1 MEVSSRFYKFQWVV
15 LILIFLVVFAGSF
28 VRMSG
33 SGMGCPDWPK
43 CFGKWVPPTELTE
56 LPANYREA
64 YLIKRQ
70 KKVEK
75 FCAFLQKIGFEQ
87 TAQKIKNDPSVY
99 VEEAFNARKTWTE
112 YINRLAGFLAGNAM
126 LLSFGW
132 LLLFYRKRKW
142 LLLTALNLILMGIE
156 AWFGSI
162 VVATNLV
169 PWTITIHLFLALVI
183 IGLQLYLIHQ
193 WGAKKRSDVP
203 TQGSFRLLS
212 WLILLITF
220 YQMFLG
226 TQVREAIDALVKKGY
241 SRAEWIE
248 QLGMPFFI
256 HRSFSWLVLILLSYL
271 FWQNRKTW
279 QYKRINVAFY
289 LLAAELFTGVALA
302 YADMPGLVQTAHL
315 VFATIL
321 LAVLLL
327 MRFDAQQRQQQTKAS
342 PQN

>member
-1 MEVSSRFYKFQWVV
+1 MQVSSRFLKFQWVV

-56 LPANYREA
+56 LPEDYREA
-64 YLIKRQ
+64 YLLKRQ

-75 FCAFLQKIGFEQ
+75 FCKFLDKIGLDA
-87 TAQKIKNDPSVY
+87 TAQKILNDPDVY
-99 VEEAFNARKTWTE
+99 KEEAFNARKTWIE

-126 LLSFGW
+126 LLGFGW

-142 LLLTALNLILMGIE
+142 LLLTGLNLVLMGIE

-183 IGLQLYLIHQ
+183 IGIQLYLLHNMQIKQ
-193 WGAKKRSDVP
+193 RSDLP
-203 TQGSFRLLS
+203 KEKAFQWLS
-212 WLILLITF
+212 WLILGITF

-226 TQVREAIDALVKKGY
+226 TQVRESIDALVKKGY
-241 SRAEWIE
+241 TRDEWIE
-248 QLGMPFFI
+248 QLGLPFFI
-256 HRSFSWLVLILLSYL
+256 HRSFSWLVLILLVYL
-271 FWQNRKTW
+271 FWQNRQKW
-279 QYKRINVAFY
+279 HYSRINVAFY
-289 LLAAELFTGVALA
+289 LLAAELCTGVALA

-327 MRFDAQQRQQQTKAS
+327 MRYDYAQLKKNA
-342 PQN
+342 

>member
-1 MEVSSRFYKFQWVV
+1 MQVSSRFLKFQWVV

-56 LPANYREA
+56 LPEDYREA
-64 YLIKRQ
+64 YLLKRQ

-75 FCAFLQKIGFEQ
+75 FCKFLDRIGLDA
-87 TAQKIKNDPSVY
+87 TAQKILNDPDVY
-99 VEEAFNARKTWTE
+99 KEEAFNARKTWIE

-126 LLSFGW
+126 LLGFGW

-142 LLLTALNLILMGIE
+142 LLLTGLNLVLMAIE

-183 IGLQLYLIHQ
+183 IGIQLYLLHNMHNKQ
-193 WGAKKRSDVP
+193 RSDLP
-203 TQGSFRLLS
+203 KEKAFQWLS
-212 WLILLITF
+212 WLILGITF

-226 TQVREAIDALVKKGY
+226 TQVRESIDALVKKGY

-248 QLGMPFFI
+248 QLGLPFFI
-256 HRSFSWLVLILLSYL
+256 HRSFSWLVLILLVYL
-271 FWQNRKTW
+271 FWQNRQKW
-279 QYKRINVAFY
+279 HYSRINVAFY
-289 LLAAELFTGVALA
+289 LLAAELCTGVALA

-327 MRFDAQQRQQQTKAS
+327 MRYDQAHLKKN
-342 PQN
+342 P

>member
-1 MEVSSRFYKFQWVV
+1 MQVSKRFLNFQWVV
-15 LILIFLVVFAGSF
+15 LTLIFLVVFAGSF

-56 LPANYREA
+56 LPADYREA
-64 YLIKRQ
+64 YLLKRQ

-75 FCAFLQKIGFEQ
+75 FCAFLQKIGLDQ

-99 VEEAFNARKTWTE
+99 VEEAFNARKTWIE
-112 YINRLAGFLAGNAM
+112 YVNRLAGFLAGNTM

-132 LLLFYRKRKW
+132 LLLYYRKRKW
-142 LLLTALNLILMGIE
+142 LLLTGLNLILMGIE

-169 PWTITIHLFLALVI
+169 PWTITVHLLLALVI
-183 IGLQLYLIHQ
+183 IGLQLYLIHELSN
-193 WGAKKRSDVP
+193 KKRPDLP
-203 TQGSFRLLS
+203 QQRSFGILS

-241 SRAEWIE
+241 TRAEWIE

-271 FWQNRKTW
+271 YWQNRKVW
-279 QYKRINVAFY
+279 HYGRINVAFY
-289 LLAAELFTGVALA
+289 VLALELLTGVALA

-321 LAVLLL
+321 LSVLLL
-327 MRFDAQQRQQQTKAS
+327 MRFDAQRYKL
-342 PQN
+342 N

>member
-1 MEVSSRFYKFQWVV
+1 MQVSSRFLKFQWVV
-15 LILIFLVVFAGSF
+15 LTLIFLVVFAGSF

-56 LPANYREA
+56 LPEDYREA
-64 YLIKRQ
+64 YLLKRQ
-70 KKVEK
+70 EKVEK
-75 FCAFLQKIGFEQ
+75 FCKFLDKIGLDA
-87 TAQKIKNDPSVY
+87 TAQKILNDPDVY
-99 VEEAFNARKTWTE
+99 KEEAFNARKTWIE

-126 LLSFGW
+126 LLGFGW

-142 LLLTALNLILMGIE
+142 LLLTGLNLVLMGIE

-183 IGLQLYLIHQ
+183 IGIQLYLLHNMQ
-193 WGAKKRSDVP
+193 NKQRSDLP
-203 TQGSFRLLS
+203 KEKAFQWLS
-212 WLILLITF
+212 WLILGITF

-226 TQVREAIDALVKKGY
+226 TQVRESIDALVKKGY

-248 QLGMPFFI
+248 QLGLPFFI
-256 HRSFSWLVLILLSYL
+256 HRSFSWLVLILLVYL
-271 FWQNRKTW
+271 FWQNRQKW
-279 QYKRINVAFY
+279 HYSRINVAFY
-289 LLAAELFTGVALA
+289 LLAAELCTGVALA

-327 MRFDAQQRQQQTKAS
+327 MRYDQAQNQR
-342 PQN
+342 

>member
-1 MEVSSRFYKFQWVV
+1 MQVSKRFLNFQWVV

-43 CFGKWVPPTELTE
+43 CFGSWVPPTQITE

-64 YLIKRQ
+64 YLLKRQ

-75 FCAFLQKIGFEQ
+75 FCKFLNGIGMSQ
-87 TAQKIKNDPSVY
+87 TAKKILNDPTVY
-99 VEEAFNARKTWTE
+99 VEEAFNARKTWIE

-132 LLLFYRKRKW
+132 LVLFYRKRKW
-142 LLLTALNLILMGIE
+142 LVLTFVNLILMGIE

-169 PWTITIHLFLALVI
+169 PWTITVHLLLALII
-183 IGLQLYLIHQ
+183 IGIQLYVLHNIRN
-193 WGAKKRSDVP
+193 KKP
-203 TQGSFRLLS
+203 EFLPHNQSFKWLS
-212 WLILLITF
+212 WLILGITF

-226 TQVREAIDALVKKGY
+226 TQVREAIDALVKRGY
-241 SRAEWIE
+241 TRAEWID
-248 QLGMPFFI
+248 QLGLPFFI

-279 QYKRINVAFY
+279 HYKRISVAFY
-289 LLAAELFTGVALA
+289 LLAAELTTGVALA

-321 LAVLLL
+321 LSVLL
-327 MRFDAQQRQQQTKAS
+327 MIRFDFASYQQNQTLKKQA
-342 PQN
+342 

>member
-1 MEVSSRFYKFQWVV
+1 MQVSSRFLKFQWVV
-15 LILIFLVVFAGSF
+15 LTLIFLVVFAGSF

-56 LPANYREA
+56 LPEDYREA
-64 YLIKRQ
+64 YLLKRQ

-75 FCAFLQKIGFEQ
+75 FCKFLDKIGLDA
-87 TAQKIKNDPSVY
+87 TAQKILNDPDVY
-99 VEEAFNARKTWTE
+99 KEEAFNARKTWIE

-126 LLSFGW
+126 LLGFGW

-142 LLLTALNLILMGIE
+142 LLLTGLNLVLMGIE

-183 IGLQLYLIHQ
+183 IGIQLYLLHNMQ
-193 WGAKKRSDVP
+193 NKQRSDLP
-203 TQGSFRLLS
+203 KEKAFQWLS
-212 WLILLITF
+212 WLILGITF

-226 TQVREAIDALVKKGY
+226 TQVRESIDALVKKGY

-248 QLGMPFFI
+248 QLGLPFFI
-256 HRSFSWLVLILLSYL
+256 HRSFSWLVLILLVYL
-271 FWQNRKTW
+271 FWQNRQKW
-279 QYKRINVAFY
+279 HYSRINVAFY
-289 LLAAELFTGVALA
+289 LLAAELCTGVALA

-327 MRFDAQQRQQQTKAS
+327 MRYDQAQNQR
-342 PQN
+342 

>member
-1 MEVSSRFYKFQWVV
+1 MQVSSRFLKFQWVV

-56 LPANYREA
+56 LPEDYREA
-64 YLIKRQ
+64 YLLKRQ

-75 FCAFLQKIGFEQ
+75 FCKFLDKIGLDA
-87 TAQKIKNDPSVY
+87 TAQKILNDPTVY
-99 VEEAFNARKTWTE
+99 VEEAFNARKTWIE

-142 LLLTALNLILMGIE
+142 LLLTGLNLVLMGIE

-183 IGLQLYLIHQ
+183 IGIQLYLLHNMQ
-193 WGAKKRSDVP
+193 NKQRSDLP
-203 TQGSFRLLS
+203 KEKAFQWLS
-212 WLILLITF
+212 WLILGITF

-226 TQVREAIDALVKKGY
+226 TQVRESIDALVKKGY

-248 QLGMPFFI
+248 QLGLPFFI
-256 HRSFSWLVLILLSYL
+256 HRSFSWLVLILLVYL
-271 FWQNRKTW
+271 FWQNRQKW
-279 QYKRINVAFY
+279 HYSRINVAFY
-289 LLAAELFTGVALA
+289 LLAAELCTGVALA

-327 MRFDAQQRQQQTKAS
+327 MRYYQAQNQR
-342 PQN
+342 

>member
-1 MEVSSRFYKFQWVV
+1 MQVSSRFLKFQWVV

-56 LPANYREA
+56 LPEDYREA
-64 YLIKRQ
+64 YLLKRQ

-75 FCAFLQKIGFEQ
+75 FCKLLDKIGLDD
-87 TAQKIKNDPSVY
+87 TAQKILNDPDVY
-99 VEEAFNARKTWTE
+99 KEEAFNARKTWIE

-126 LLSFGW
+126 LLGFGW

-142 LLLTALNLILMGIE
+142 LLLTGLNLVLMGIE

-183 IGLQLYLIHQ
+183 IGIQLYLLHNMQ
-193 WGAKKRSDVP
+193 NKQRSDLP
-203 TQGSFRLLS
+203 KEKAFQWLS
-212 WLILLITF
+212 WLILGITF

-226 TQVREAIDALVKKGY
+226 TQVRESIDALVKKGY

-248 QLGMPFFI
+248 QLGLPFFI
-256 HRSFSWLVLILLSYL
+256 HRSFSWLVLILLVYL
-271 FWQNRKTW
+271 FWQNRQKW
-279 QYKRINVAFY
+279 HYSRINVAFY
-289 LLAAELFTGVALA
+289 LLAA
-302 YADMPGLVQTAHL
+302 
-315 VFATIL
+315 
-321 LAVLLL
+321 
-327 MRFDAQQRQQQTKAS
+327 
-342 PQN
+342 

>member
-1 MEVSSRFYKFQWVV
+1 MQVSSRFLKFQWVV

-56 LPANYREA
+56 LPEDYREA
-64 YLIKRQ
+64 YLLKRQ
-70 KKVEK
+70 EKVEK
-75 FCAFLQKIGFEQ
+75 FCKFLDKIGLDA
-87 TAQKIKNDPSVY
+87 TAQKILNDPDVY
-99 VEEAFNARKTWTE
+99 KEEAFNARKTWIE
-112 YINRLAGFLAGNAM
+112 YINRLAGFFAGNAM
-126 LLSFGW
+126 LLGFGW

-142 LLLTALNLILMGIE
+142 LLLTGLNLVLMGIE

-183 IGLQLYLIHQ
+183 IGIQLYLLHNMQ
-193 WGAKKRSDVP
+193 NKQRSDLP
-203 TQGSFRLLS
+203 KEKAFQWLS
-212 WLILLITF
+212 WLILGITF

-226 TQVREAIDALVKKGY
+226 TQVRESIDALVKKGY

-248 QLGMPFFI
+248 QLGLPFFI
-256 HRSFSWLVLILLSYL
+256 HRSFSWLVLILLVYL
-271 FWQNRKTW
+271 FWQNRQKW
-279 QYKRINVAFY
+279 HYSRINVAFY
-289 LLAAELFTGVALA
+289 LLAAELCTGVALA

-327 MRFDAQQRQQQTKAS
+327 MRYDQAQNQR
-342 PQN
+342 

>member
-1 MEVSSRFYKFQWVV
+1 MQVSSRFLKFQWVV

-56 LPANYREA
+56 LPEDYREA
-64 YLIKRQ
+64 YLLKRQ

-75 FCAFLQKIGFEQ
+75 FCKFLDKIGLDA
-87 TAQKIKNDPSVY
+87 TAQKILNDPDVY
-99 VEEAFNARKTWTE
+99 KEEAFNARKTWIE

-126 LLSFGW
+126 LLGFGW

-142 LLLTALNLILMGIE
+142 LLLTGLNLVLMGIE

-183 IGLQLYLIHQ
+183 IGIQLYLLHNMQ
-193 WGAKKRSDVP
+193 NKQRSDLP
-203 TQGSFRLLS
+203 KEKAFQWLS
-212 WLILLITF
+212 WLILGITF

-226 TQVREAIDALVKKGY
+226 TQVRESIDALVKKGY

-248 QLGMPFFI
+248 QLGLPFFI
-256 HRSFSWLVLILLSYL
+256 HRSFSWLVLILLVYL
-271 FWQNRKTW
+271 FWQNRQKW
-279 QYKRINVAFY
+279 HYSRINVAFY
-289 LLAAELFTGVALA
+289 LLAAELCTGVALA

-327 MRFDAQQRQQQTKAS
+327 MRYDQAQNQR
-342 PQN
+342 

>member
-1 MEVSSRFYKFQWVV
+1 MQVSGRFLKFQWVV

-56 LPANYREA
+56 LPEDYREA
-64 YLIKRQ
+64 YLLKRQ

-75 FCAFLQKIGFEQ
+75 FCKFLDKIGLDA

-99 VEEAFNARKTWTE
+99 VEEAFNARKTWIE

-126 LLSFGW
+126 LLGFGW
-132 LLLFYRKRKW
+132 FLLYYRKRKW
-142 LLLTALNLILMGIE
+142 LLLTALNLVLMGIE

-169 PWTITIHLFLALVI
+169 PWTITVHLFLALVI
-183 IGLQLYLIHQ
+183 IGLQLYLIYELSN
-193 WGAKKRSDVP
+193 KKRSDLP
-203 TQGSFRLLS
+203 QQKSFSVLS

-256 HRSFSWLVLILLSYL
+256 HRSFSWLVLILLTYL
-271 FWQNRKTW
+271 FWQNRKVW
-279 QYKRINVAFY
+279 HYGRINVAFY
-289 LLAAELFTGVALA
+289 VLSLELITGVALA

-315 VFATIL
+315 VFATVL
-321 LAVLLL
+321 LSVLLL
-327 MRFDAQQRQQQTKAS
+327 MRFDAYRYKL
-342 PQN
+342 N

>member
-1 MEVSSRFYKFQWVV
+1 MQVSSRFLNFQWVV
-15 LILIFLVVFAGSF
+15 LVLIFLVVFAGSF
-28 VRMSG
+28 VRISG

-43 CFGKWVPPTELTE
+43 CFGQWVPPTALIE
-56 LPANYREA
+56 LPADYREV
-64 YLIKRQ
+64 YLLKRQ

-75 FCAFLQKIGFEQ
+75 FISFLQQIGMDATAKKIQ
-87 TAQKIKNDPSVY
+87 NDPTVY
-99 VEEAFNARKTWTE
+99 VEDAFNARKTWIE

-126 LLSFGW
+126 LLGFGW

-142 LLLTALNLILMGIE
+142 VLLAGLNLVLIAIE

-183 IGLQLYLIHQ
+183 IGIQLYLLHNMYN
-193 WGAKKRSDVP
+193 KKRPDIP
-203 TQGSFRLLS
+203 KDKSFQWLS
-212 WLILLITF
+212 WLILVITF

-241 SRAEWIE
+241 TRAEWIE
-248 QLGMPFFI
+248 QLGLPFFI
-256 HRSFSWLVLILLSYL
+256 HRSFSWLVLILLVYL
-271 FWQNRKTW
+271 FWQNRKKW
-279 QYKRINVAFY
+279 HYSRINVAFY

-315 VFATIL
+315 VFASVL

-327 MRFDAQQRQQQTKAS
+327 MRYDQAQQIKRI
-342 PQN
+342 

>member
-1 MEVSSRFYKFQWVV
+1 MQVSSRFLKFQWVV

-56 LPANYREA
+56 LPENYREA
-64 YLIKRQ
+64 YLLKRQ

-75 FCAFLQKIGFEQ
+75 FCKFLDKIGLDA
-87 TAQKIKNDPSVY
+87 TAQKILNDPDVY
-99 VEEAFNARKTWTE
+99 KEEAFNARKTWIE

-126 LLSFGW
+126 LLGFGW

-142 LLLTALNLILMGIE
+142 LLLTGLNLVLMGIE

-183 IGLQLYLIHQ
+183 IGIQLYLLHNMQ
-193 WGAKKRSDVP
+193 NKQRSDLP
-203 TQGSFRLLS
+203 KEKAFQWLS
-212 WLILLITF
+212 WLILGITF

-226 TQVREAIDALVKKGY
+226 TQVRESIDALVKKGY

-248 QLGMPFFI
+248 QLGLPFFI
-256 HRSFSWLVLILLSYL
+256 HRSFSWLVLILLVYL
-271 FWQNRKTW
+271 FWQNRQKW
-279 QYKRINVAFY
+279 HYSRINVAFY
-289 LLAAELFTGVALA
+289 LLAAELCTGVALA

-327 MRFDAQQRQQQTKAS
+327 MRYDYAQQKKN
-342 PQN
+342 P

>member
-1 MEVSSRFYKFQWVV
+1 MQVSSRFLKFQWVV
-15 LILIFLVVFAGSF
+15 LTLIFLVVFAGSF

-56 LPANYREA
+56 LPEDYREA
-64 YLIKRQ
+64 YLLKRQ
-70 KKVEK
+70 EKVEK
-75 FCAFLQKIGFEQ
+75 FCKFLDKIGLDA
-87 TAQKIKNDPSVY
+87 TAQKILNDPDVY
-99 VEEAFNARKTWTE
+99 KEEAFNARKTWIE
-112 YINRLAGFLAGNAM
+112 YINRLAGFFAGNAM
-126 LLSFGW
+126 LLGFGW

-142 LLLTALNLILMGIE
+142 LLLTGLNLVLMGIE

-183 IGLQLYLIHQ
+183 IGIQLYLLHNMQ
-193 WGAKKRSDVP
+193 NKQRSDLP
-203 TQGSFRLLS
+203 KEKAFQWLS
-212 WLILLITF
+212 WLILGITF

-226 TQVREAIDALVKKGY
+226 TQVRESIDALVKKGY

-248 QLGMPFFI
+248 QLGLPFFI
-256 HRSFSWLVLILLSYL
+256 HRSFSWLVLILLVYL
-271 FWQNRKTW
+271 FWQNRQKW
-279 QYKRINVAFY
+279 HYSRINVAFY
-289 LLAAELFTGVALA
+289 LLAAELCTGVALA

-327 MRFDAQQRQQQTKAS
+327 MRYDQAQNQR
-342 PQN
+342 

>member
-1 MEVSSRFYKFQWVV
+1 MQVSRRFLRFQWLV

-43 CFGKWVPPTELTE
+43 CFGKWIPPTELSE
-56 LPANYREA
+56 LPSGYQEA
-64 YLIKRQ
+64 YLLKRQ

-75 FCAFLQKIGFEQ
+75 FCALLSKLGMAS
-87 TAQKIKNDPSVY
+87 TAKRIKNDPTVY
-99 VEEAFNARKTWTE
+99 VEEAFNAKKTWTE

-126 LLSFGW
+126 LLGFGW

-142 LLLTALNLILMGIE
+142 LLLTGLNLILMGIE

-169 PWTITIHLFLALVI
+169 PWTITVHLMLALI
-183 IGLQLYLIHQ
+183 IIAIQLYLLHDVQ
-193 WGAKKRSDVP
+193 NKKRADLP
-203 TQGSFRLLS
+203 QNKAFQWLS
-212 WLILLITF
+212 WLILGITF

-271 FWQNRKTW
+271 FWKNRTEWKY
-279 QYKRINVAFY
+279 QRINVAFY
-289 LLAAELFTGVALA
+289 LLAAELFSGVALA

-315 VFATIL
+315 VFASLL
-321 LAVLLL
+321 LAVLL
-327 MRFDAQQRQQQTKAS
+327 MVRYDYAAAKQS
-342 PQN
+342 VY

>member
-1 MEVSSRFYKFQWVV
+1 MQVSSRFLKFQWVV

-56 LPANYREA
+56 LPEDYREA
-64 YLIKRQ
+64 YLLKRQ

-75 FCAFLQKIGFEQ
+75 FCKFLDRIGLDA
-87 TAQKIKNDPSVY
+87 TAQKILNDPDVY
-99 VEEAFNARKTWTE
+99 KEEAFNARKTWIE

-126 LLSFGW
+126 LLGFGW

-142 LLLTALNLILMGIE
+142 LLLTGLNLVLMGIE

-183 IGLQLYLIHQ
+183 IGIQLYLLHNMQIKQRPDLPKEKAFQ
-193 WGAKKRSDVP
+193 W
-203 TQGSFRLLS
+203 LS
-212 WLILLITF
+212 WLILGITF

-226 TQVREAIDALVKKGY
+226 TQVRESIDALVKKGY
-241 SRAEWIE
+241 TRAEWIE
-248 QLGMPFFI
+248 QLGLPFFI
-256 HRSFSWLVLILLSYL
+256 HRSFSWLVLILLVYL
-271 FWQNRKTW
+271 FWQNRQKW
-279 QYKRINVAFY
+279 HYSRINVAFY
-289 LLAAELFTGVALA
+289 LLAAELCTGVALA

-327 MRFDAQQRQQQTKAS
+327 IRYDYAQLKKKA
-342 PQN
+342 

>member
-1 MEVSSRFYKFQWVV
+1 MQVSSRFLKFQWVV

-56 LPANYREA
+56 LPEDYREA
-64 YLIKRQ
+64 YLLKRQ

-75 FCAFLQKIGFEQ
+75 FCKVLDKIGLDA
-87 TAQKIKNDPSVY
+87 TAQKILNDPDVY
-99 VEEAFNARKTWTE
+99 KEEAFNARKTWIE

-126 LLSFGW
+126 LLGFGW

-142 LLLTALNLILMGIE
+142 LLLTGLNLVLMGIE

-183 IGLQLYLIHQ
+183 IGIQLYLLHNMQ
-193 WGAKKRSDVP
+193 NKQRSDLP
-203 TQGSFRLLS
+203 KEKAFQWLS
-212 WLILLITF
+212 WLILGITF

-226 TQVREAIDALVKKGY
+226 TQVRESIDALVKKGY

-248 QLGMPFFI
+248 QLGLPFFI
-256 HRSFSWLVLILLSYL
+256 HRSFSWLVLILLVYL
-271 FWQNRKTW
+271 FWQNRQKW
-279 QYKRINVAFY
+279 HYSRINVAFY
-289 LLAAELFTGVALA
+289 LLAAELCTGVALA

-327 MRFDAQQRQQQTKAS
+327 MRYDQAQNQR
-342 PQN
+342 

>member
-1 MEVSSRFYKFQWVV
+1 MQVSKRFLNFQWVV
-15 LILIFLVVFAGSF
+15 LTLIFLVVFAGSF

-56 LPANYREA
+56 LPADYREA
-64 YLIKRQ
+64 YLLKRQ

-75 FCAFLQKIGFEQ
+75 FCVFLQKMGLDQ
-87 TAQKIKNDPSVY
+87 TAQKIKNDPTVY
-99 VEEAFNARKTWTE
+99 VEEAFNARKTWIE
-112 YINRLAGFLAGNAM
+112 YINRLAGFLAGNTM

-132 LLLFYRKRKW
+132 LLLYYRKRKW
-142 LLLTALNLILMGIE
+142 LLLTGLNLILMGIE

-169 PWTITIHLFLALVI
+169 PWTITVHLFLALVI
-183 IGLQLYLIHQ
+183 IGLQLYLIHELSNKNRQ
-193 WGAKKRSDVP
+193 DLPQQK
-203 TQGSFRLLS
+203 SFGILS

-241 SRAEWIE
+241 TRAEWIE

-271 FWQNRKTW
+271 FWQNRKVW
-279 QYKRINVAFY
+279 HYGRINVAFY
-289 LLAAELFTGVALA
+289 VLALELLTGVALA
-302 YADMPGLVQTAHL
+302 YADMPGLIQTAHL

-321 LAVLLL
+321 LSVLLL
-327 MRFDAQQRQQQTKAS
+327 MRFDAQRYKL
-342 PQN
+342 N

>member
-1 MEVSSRFYKFQWVV
+1 MQVSSRFLKFQWVV
-15 LILIFLVVFAGSF
+15 LTLIFLVVFAGSF

-56 LPANYREA
+56 LPEDYREA
-64 YLIKRQ
+64 YLLKRQ

-75 FCAFLQKIGFEQ
+75 FCKFLDKIGLDA
-87 TAQKIKNDPSVY
+87 TAQKILNDPDVY
-99 VEEAFNARKTWTE
+99 KEEAFNARKTWIE

-126 LLSFGW
+126 LLGFGW

-142 LLLTALNLILMGIE
+142 LLLTGLNLVLMGIE

-183 IGLQLYLIHQ
+183 IGIQLYLLHNMQ
-193 WGAKKRSDVP
+193 NKQRSDLP
-203 TQGSFRLLS
+203 KEKAFQWLS
-212 WLILLITF
+212 WLILGITF

-226 TQVREAIDALVKKGY
+226 TQVRESIDALVKKGY

-248 QLGMPFFI
+248 QLGLPFFI
-256 HRSFSWLVLILLSYL
+256 HRSFSWLVLILLVYL
-271 FWQNRKTW
+271 FWQNRQKW
-279 QYKRINVAFY
+279 HYSRINVAFY
-289 LLAAELFTGVALA
+289 LLAAELCTGVALA

-327 MRFDAQQRQQQTKAS
+327 MRYDYAQLKKKA
-342 PQN
+342 

>member
-1 MEVSSRFYKFQWVV
+1 MKVSSRFLKFQWVV

-43 CFGKWVPPTELTE
+43 CFGKWVPPTKLTE
-56 LPANYREA
+56 LPEDYREA
-64 YLIKRQ
+64 YLLKRQ

-75 FCAFLQKIGFEQ
+75 FCKFLDKIGLDA
-87 TAQKIKNDPSVY
+87 TAQKILNDPTVY
-99 VEEAFNARKTWTE
+99 VEEAFNARKTWIE

-142 LLLTALNLILMGIE
+142 LLLTGLNLVLMGIE

-183 IGLQLYLIHQ
+183 IGIQLYLLHNMQ
-193 WGAKKRSDVP
+193 NKQRSDLP
-203 TQGSFRLLS
+203 KEKAFQWLS
-212 WLILLITF
+212 WLILGITF

-226 TQVREAIDALVKKGY
+226 TQVRESIDALVKKGY

-248 QLGMPFFI
+248 QLGLPFFI
-256 HRSFSWLVLILLSYL
+256 HRSFSWLVLILLVYL
-271 FWQNRKTW
+271 FWQNRQKW
-279 QYKRINVAFY
+279 HYSRINVAFY
-289 LLAAELFTGVALA
+289 LLAAELCTGVALA

-327 MRFDAQQRQQQTKAS
+327 MRYDQAHNQR
-342 PQN
+342 

>member
-1 MEVSSRFYKFQWVV
+1 MQVSSRFLKFQWVV

-56 LPANYREA
+56 LPEDYREA
-64 YLIKRQ
+64 YLLKRQ

-75 FCAFLQKIGFEQ
+75 FCKFLDRIGLDA
-87 TAQKIKNDPSVY
+87 TAQKILNDPDVY
-99 VEEAFNARKTWTE
+99 KEEAFNARKTWIE

-126 LLSFGW
+126 LLGFGW

-142 LLLTALNLILMGIE
+142 LLLTGLNLVLMGIE

-183 IGLQLYLIHQ
+183 IGIQLYLLHNMQ
-193 WGAKKRSDVP
+193 NKQRSDLP
-203 TQGSFRLLS
+203 KEKAFQWLS
-212 WLILLITF
+212 WLILGITF

-226 TQVREAIDALVKKGY
+226 TQVRESIDALVKKGY

-248 QLGMPFFI
+248 QLGLPFFI
-256 HRSFSWLVLILLSYL
+256 HRSFSWLVLILLVYL
-271 FWQNRKTW
+271 FWQNRQKW
-279 QYKRINVAFY
+279 HYSRINVAFY
-289 LLAAELFTGVALA
+289 LLAAELCTGVALA

-327 MRFDAQQRQQQTKAS
+327 MRYDYAQLKKNA
-342 PQN
+342 

>member
-1 MEVSSRFYKFQWVV
+1 MQVSSRFLKFQWLV

-56 LPANYREA
+56 LPANYRDA

-75 FCAFLQKIGFEQ
+75 FCAFLEKIGLGQ
-87 TAQKIKNDPSVY
+87 TAKKIKNDPSVY
-99 VEEAFNARKTWTE
+99 VEEAFNARKTWIE
-112 YINRLAGFLAGNAM
+112 YINRLAGFLAGNTM
-126 LLSFGW
+126 LVSFGW
-132 LLLFYRKRKW
+132 LLLYYRKRKW
-142 LLLTALNLILMGIE
+142 LLLTGLNLVLMGFE

-169 PWTITIHLFLALVI
+169 PWTITVHLFFALVI
-183 IGLQLYLIHQ
+183 IGLQLYFIHQ
-193 WGAKKRSDVP
+193 LRRQTRTDIPQNK
-203 TQGSFRLLS
+203 SFQFLS
-212 WLILLITF
+212 WLILAITF

-256 HRSFSWLVLILLSYL
+256 HRSFSWLVLILLTYL
-271 FWQNRKTW
+271 FWQNRKVW
-279 QYKRINVAFY
+279 HYSRINVAFY
-289 LLAAELFTGVALA
+289 ILALELLTGVALA

-315 VFATIL
+315 VFATVL
-321 LAVLLL
+321 LSVLLL
-327 MRFDAQQRQQQTKAS
+327 MRFDARAQKLQS
-342 PQN
+342 

>member
-1 MEVSSRFYKFQWVV
+1 MKVSSRFLKFQWVV

-56 LPANYREA
+56 LPEDYREA
-64 YLIKRQ
+64 YLLKRQ

-75 FCAFLQKIGFEQ
+75 FCKFLDKIGLDA
-87 TAQKIKNDPSVY
+87 TAQKILNDPTVY
-99 VEEAFNARKTWTE
+99 VEEAFNARKTWIE

-142 LLLTALNLILMGIE
+142 LLLTGLNLVLMGIE

-183 IGLQLYLIHQ
+183 TGIQLYLLHNMQ
-193 WGAKKRSDVP
+193 NKQRSDLP
-203 TQGSFRLLS
+203 KEKAFQWLS
-212 WLILLITF
+212 WLILGITF

-226 TQVREAIDALVKKGY
+226 TQVRESIDALVKKGY

-248 QLGMPFFI
+248 QLGLPFFI
-256 HRSFSWLVLILLSYL
+256 HRSFSWLVLILLVYL
-271 FWQNRKTW
+271 FWQNRQKW
-279 QYKRINVAFY
+279 HYSRINVAFY
-289 LLAAELFTGVALA
+289 LLAAELCTGVALA

-327 MRFDAQQRQQQTKAS
+327 MRYDQAHARTSA
-342 PQN
+342 

>member
-1 MEVSSRFYKFQWVV
+1 MQVSRRFLRFQWLV

-43 CFGKWVPPTELTE
+43 CFGKWIPPTELSE
-56 LPANYREA
+56 LPSGYQEA
-64 YLIKRQ
+64 YLLKRQ

-75 FCAFLQKIGFEQ
+75 FCALLSKLGMAS
-87 TAQKIKNDPSVY
+87 TAKRIKNDPTVY
-99 VEEAFNARKTWTE
+99 VEEAFNAKKTWTE

-126 LLSFGW
+126 LLGFGW

-142 LLLTALNLILMGIE
+142 LLLTGLNLILMGIE

-169 PWTITIHLFLALVI
+169 PWTITVHLMLALI
-183 IGLQLYLIHQ
+183 IIAIQLYLLHDVQ
-193 WGAKKRSDVP
+193 NKKRADLP
-203 TQGSFRLLS
+203 QNKAFQWLS
-212 WLILLITF
+212 WLILGITF

-271 FWQNRKTW
+271 FWKNRTEWKY
-279 QYKRINVAFY
+279 QRINVAFY
-289 LLAAELFTGVALA
+289 LLAAELFSGVALA

-315 VFATIL
+315 VFASLL
-321 LAVLLL
+321 LAVLL
-327 MRFDAQQRQQQTKAS
+327 MVRYDYAAAKQS
-342 PQN
+342 IY

>member
-1 MEVSSRFYKFQWVV
+1 MQVSSRFLKFQWVV

-56 LPANYREA
+56 LPEDYREA
-64 YLIKRQ
+64 YLLKRQ

-75 FCAFLQKIGFEQ
+75 FCKFLDKIGLDA
-87 TAQKIKNDPSVY
+87 TAQKILNDPDVY
-99 VEEAFNARKTWTE
+99 KEEAFNARKTWIE

-126 LLSFGW
+126 LLGFGW

-142 LLLTALNLILMGIE
+142 LLLTGLNLVLMGIE

-183 IGLQLYLIHQ
+183 IGIQLYLLHNMHH
-193 WGAKKRSDVP
+193 KKRSDIP
-203 TQGSFRLLS
+203 QDKAFQWLS
-212 WLILLITF
+212 WLILGITF

-226 TQVREAIDALVKKGY
+226 TQVRESIDALVKKGY

-248 QLGMPFFI
+248 QLGLPFFI
-256 HRSFSWLVLILLSYL
+256 HRSFSWLVLILLVYL
-271 FWQNRKTW
+271 FWQNRQKW
-279 QYKRINVAFY
+279 HYSRINVAFY
-289 LLAAELFTGVALA
+289 LLAAELSTGVALA

-327 MRFDAQQRQQQTKAS
+327 MRYDHAQLKKNA
-342 PQN
+342 